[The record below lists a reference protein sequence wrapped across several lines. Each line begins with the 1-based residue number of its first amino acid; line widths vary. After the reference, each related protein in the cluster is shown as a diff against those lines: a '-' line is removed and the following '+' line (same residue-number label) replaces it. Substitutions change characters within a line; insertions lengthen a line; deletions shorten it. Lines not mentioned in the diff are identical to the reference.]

1 VIGGL
6 PPTPIANPGKE
17 SLAAVMNPLK
27 TQDLFFVADGKGG
40 HVFAATMNEHARNVV
55 AWRNI
60 ERRARREVQAS
71 ETLNEIGNVPVPDAI
86 LPALPK
92 PAAKR

>member
-1 VIGGL
+1 
-6 PPTPIANPGKE
+6 
-17 SLAAVMNPLK
+17 
-27 TQDLFFVADGKGG
+27 
-40 HVFAATMNEHARNVV
+40 V